1 MPLNSQIQDRINANK
16 SRVSTD
22 SRVEVIRLER
32 EIMKLQE
39 TLIDQM
45 KINQQ
50 TLLKVN
56 EQAEEIK
63 EMRSEISIWK
73 RQVDIKRFQRVEGY

>member
-1 MPLNSQIQDRINANK
+1 MPLNPEILDRINANK
-16 SRVSTD
+16 NKVSAD
-22 SRVEVIRLER
+22 PRVEVIRLER

-73 RQVDIKRFQRVEGY
+73 RQMDIKRFQRVESY